1 MGTLTRV
8 FFLSLGPS
16 YVDWTRIVWNNG
28 QSSQAC
34 PWTNGRTRNKTKIL
48 RRSFWRHEK
57 NSLQGVSRLY
67 GISSHEPW
75 SSSPLWEKLTWLAF
89 FFSINYQWLFA
100 VSYKNLARVLD
111 DFPHEVNFK
120 TTLFCCSSGFC
131 VFSSKY
137 IHIKYWIAQQT

>member
-1 MGTLTRV
+1 MKFISLMGEIDLV
-8 FFLSLGPS
+8 G
-16 YVDWTRIVWNNG
+16 
-28 QSSQAC
+28 
-34 PWTNGRTRNKTKIL
+34 
-48 RRSFWRHEK
+48 
-57 NSLQGVSRLY
+57 
-67 GISSHEPW
+67 
-75 SSSPLWEKLTWLAF
+75 F

-111 DFPHEVNFK
+111 GFPHEVNFK